1 MVLYILDFTIEVS
14 LLFDAR
20 MRDLP
25 VCIAYCGSLSL
36 TVSCL
41 FVLWASRMVSL
52 ASHFDR
58 VSNSMEFMLKLQH
71 TPLILHGTC
80 NDRIYCSWFAA
91 YLVDW
96 LKVITE

>member
-1 MVLYILDFTIEVS
+1 MVLYILDFTLEVS

-20 MRDLP
+20 LRDLP

-41 FVLWASRMVSL
+41 FVLWASRLVSL

-71 TPLILHGTC
+71 RRVTGFKPIVMHNMKLWGQIASGEIS
-80 NDRIYCSWFAA
+80 DQ
-91 YLVDW
+91 
-96 LKVITE
+96 